1 VKKEAKLS
9 ASEANDEEVGKGDAD
24 LRQSNLFTVCQR
36 RRGWPATCAL
46 CLTVRSDRTP
56 RRAARCDAARHRPN
70 DNKLISMS
78 TEKYARSRRVW
89 IR

>member
-1 VKKEAKLS
+1 MMQICDRVTYLQFA
-9 ASEANDEEVGKGDAD
+9 KGDGGDQQHALYA
-24 LRQSNLFTVCQR
+24 LRCVQTGR
-36 RRGWPATCAL
+36 RDA
-46 CLTVRSDRTP
+46 P